1 SLAPP
6 YAIIVGARATGT
18 LRISELTGWRFLDS
32 MLSAGMLSLHFFMMR
47 NSAFNTRNVVTPCWL
62 PAALA
67 VVCLLPRAAL
77 AVKLDALCNDAVF
90 YINLA
95 QGFEQGNLN
104 AGLGRMGLNTY
115 PPILAALHQFGLG
128 WEAAGKWW
136 GVFAAALAV
145 MPLYGWVRRQ
155 FDDRTAL
162 VAGLL
167 YAFHP
172 KLIEWSP
179 ELLRDPTFWLLCGT
193 SLYCSWRAADERQV
207 GWYLTAGISIALAV
221 HTRFEGWFLYLPLV
235 GWTACG
241 VRAACPRSRKL
252 AGLLLALAM
261 CPTLIVLVNATALR
275 QHDRWELGN
284 FDRLQYV
291 MLWWKAAWGPE
302 RVADGTIVSGT
313 DAGETPT
320 LGADAGGTPPARMP
334 AKKML
339 VLYGNAFRRG
349 FGAIF
354 GIAWLIGFATAR
366 RRLLRADYA
375 VLFFVAGCVAA
386 AAWVHLWYA
395 QATSSRY
402 FLTIVLLALPC
413 SATGWLWGYDRLAH
427 LAARAFQA
435 RWVGPAV
442 TVAAI
447 IATALAGVGE
457 SLADRHD
464 GRSREA
470 ALGRWLLAEFGPA
483 SRIAT
488 LGPMP
493 LVGFYAQTVTSV
505 VGTNDADF
513 FGPEPDAPVQAIVA
527 VRRGAAAGSV
537 PDFVNAGNERG
548 YRRVDPARLPTGH
561 DWSDVVVLI
570 ASAPVPCARPS
581 R

>member
-1 SLAPP
+1 
-6 YAIIVGARATGT
+6 
-18 LRISELTGWRFLDS
+18 
-32 MLSAGMLSLHFFMMR
+32 M
-47 NSAFNTRNVVTPCWL
+47 
-62 PAALA
+62 
-67 VVCLLPRAAL
+67 

-104 AGLGRMGLNTY
+104 AGLGRLGLNTY
-115 PPILAALHQFGLG
+115 PPILAALHQLGLG
-128 WEAAGKWW
+128 WETAGKGW
-136 GVFAAALAV
+136 GVFAASLAV
-145 MPLYGWVRRQ
+145 LPLYGWVRRQ

-179 ELLRDPTFWLLCGT
+179 ELLRDPTFWLFCSL
-193 SLYCSWRAADERQV
+193 SLYSSWRAAAERRV
-207 GWYLTAGISIALAV
+207 GWYLMTGVSIALAV

-235 GWTACG
+235 GWTACDVG
-241 VRAACPRSRKL
+241 RACPWSRKL
-252 AGLLLALAM
+252 AGLLLAVAM
-261 CPTLIVLVNATALR
+261 CPTLIVLVNAAALR
-275 QHDRWELGN
+275 QHERWELGN

-291 MLWWKAAWGPE
+291 ALWWKATWGPD
-302 RVADGTIVSGT
+302 RRMDGTTGS
-313 DAGETPT
+313 
-320 LGADAGGTPPARMP
+320 GADAGGTPTLRADAGGTPAPQIANNGSQPARMP
-334 AKKML
+334 VEKML
-339 VLYGNAFRRG
+339 ALYGNAFRRG

-375 VLFFVAGCVAA
+375 VLFVVAGCVAA
-386 AAWVHLWYA
+386 AARVHLWYA

-413 SATGWLWGYDRLAH
+413 SATGCLWVYDRLAK
-427 LAARAFQA
+427 LVARAVQA
-435 RWVGPAV
+435 PWLGPAV

-493 LVGFYAQTVTSV
+493 LVGFYAQTAASV
-505 VGTNDADF
+505 VGMDDAAF
-513 FGPEPDAPVQAIVA
+513 FGPEPDAPLQAIVA
-527 VRRGAAAGSV
+527 VRRGAAAGSL
-537 PDFVNAGNERG
+537 PDFVSVGNERG
-548 YRRVDPARLPTGH
+548 YRRVEPARLPAGH
-561 DWSDVVVLI
+561 DWSDVVVLV
-570 ASAPVPCARPS
+570 ATAPVPGARPS